1 MVKPIAV
8 CLDATRLRARLH
20 LEQPTGIDRV
30 DLAYLQALQAEERVQ
45 LSLIAR
51 SPLGL
56 QQLKPAAARRL
67 IEGIARSWQS
77 PRHGEPRQLA
87 VLRQWLE
94 SPALTARPAL
104 PAPSAVAAGKSR
116 VRSVAT
122 APALPV
128 PTSSPAVYIN
138 TSHGQLFRPAYARWL
153 NRSAV
158 RSLFFVHDLIPIQ
171 YPEYSRAAEPARH
184 AARLATIA
192 AHAHCVLV
200 NSAAT
205 REALQSYWSS
215 QNVRLPSIEVAPL
228 GVGLDVAARPLPSPR
243 ATVPYFVMLG
253 TIEPRKNH
261 TLLLKLWRQMVA
273 RDPLKTPRLVL
284 IGRRGWENETVFNLL
299 DRAPG
304 LARHVIECSGLD
316 DAGVLALLRGAKALL
331 NPSFA
336 EGFGLPVAEA
346 LAAGVP
352 VLASDLAAHREVGGH
367 CAAYLDPLDGAGWQ
381 QAISA
386 LAAPNS
392 PQREA
397 ALQKLAA
404 YRAPSW
410 QAHFEIVLRQILQG

>member
-1 MVKPIAV
+1 MAKSIAV

-30 DLAYLQALQAEERVQ
+30 DLAYLQALQADERVQ

-56 QQLKPAAARRL
+56 QRLKPAAARRL
-67 IEGIARSWQS
+67 IEDIAHSWQA
-77 PRHGEPRQLA
+77 PRHGEPPQLA
-87 VLRQWLE
+87 VLRHWLE
-94 SPALTARPAL
+94 SPALTPRPGL
-104 PAPSAVAAGKSR
+104 PEQSAVAAGKSR
-116 VRSVAT
+116 VRSMPA
-122 APALPV
+122 APAVLV
-128 PTSSPAVYIN
+128 PSSPPAVYIN

-153 NRSAV
+153 KRAAV
-158 RSLFFVHDLIPIQ
+158 RSLFFVHDLIPIH

-200 NSAAT
+200 NSQAT
-205 REALQSYWSS
+205 REALQAYWAA
-215 QNVRLPSIEVAPL
+215 QNVRVPAIEVAPL
-228 GVGLDVAARPLPSPR
+228 GVGLDIAARPLPSPR
-243 ATVPYFVMLG
+243 ASVPYFVMLG

-261 TLLLKLWRQMVA
+261 TLLLNLWRQSVA
-273 RDPLKTPRLVL
+273 RDPLTAPRLVL

-316 DAGVLALLRGAKALL
+316 DAAVLALLRGAKALL

-346 LAAGVP
+346 LATGVP
-352 VLASDLAAHREVGGH
+352 VLASDLAAHREVGGR
-367 CAAYLDPLDGAGWQ
+367 CASYLDPLDGAGWQ
-381 QAISA
+381 QAISDF
-386 LAAPNS
+386 AAPHS
-392 PQREA
+392 PRRER
-397 ALQKLAA
+397 ALQQLAG
-404 YRAPSW
+404 YQAPSW